1 MSLSTRLM
9 NRSIAVSASMLAAAA
24 MLPGC
29 GKKEDQSQQT
39 SAPVAVKVADPM
51 DGITLHAKV
60 QWPDKYKP
68 ATAAQAQAVAALANA
83 LASGDAE
90 LAKGVLDQADRDLLA
105 DMIALGEWTSQTGG
119 IEAVRVCVLRE
130 TEDKATLILGL
141 GVQDALGAYMLA
153 WNGNNGADPIT
164 FAGMAIQPVTASAVA
179 MLDDAELKP
188 PVIAAAAVE
197 TKIAQTINPADV
209 ASAASGGGP
218 GGDAPSG
225 PARRPFQKPP
235 TE

>member
-1 MSLSTRLM
+1 M
-9 NRSIAVSASMLAAAA
+9 NRCILTPSLAVAGAGLVVSAGLS
-24 MLPGC
+24 GC
-29 GKKEDQSQQT
+29 GKKEEAPPLP
-39 SAPVAVKVADPM
+39 APVATRVADPM
-51 DGITLHAKV
+51 DGITLHEKV

-90 LAKGVLDQADRDLLA
+90 RAKGVLEPADRDLLA
-105 DMIALGEWTSQTGG
+105 DMIALGEWTSQTSG

-130 TEDKATLILGL
+130 SEDKASLILGL
-141 GVQDALGAYMLA
+141 GVQDGLGAYILA
-153 WNGNNGADPIT
+153 WNGNNAADPIT

-179 MLDDAELKP
+179 MLDDAPLNP

-197 TKIAQTINPADV
+197 TKIAQTVNPADL
-209 ASAASGGGP
+209 ASASSGGGP
-218 GGDAPSG
+218 SGDSPSS
-225 PARRPFQKPP
+225 PPRRPFQKPP